1 MEAKDEG
8 ETVKIYVI
16 SDDGY
21 VTSLVLISGESDETT
36 FIASDCEAIFVSL
49 LRKCRQTLWQ
59 TTGKKWSAQN
69 STAPF
74 GR

>member
-16 SDDGY
+16 SDDTY

-36 FIASDCEAIFVSL
+36 FIAPD
-49 LRKCRQTLWQ
+49 
-59 TTGKKWSAQN
+59 GKIKQEDIGILVQA
-69 STAPF
+69 AA
-74 GR
+74 RDDD

>member
-21 VTSLVLISGESDETT
+21 VTSLVLISSESDETT
-36 FIASDCEAIFVSL
+36 FIASD
-49 LRKCRQTLWQ
+49 
-59 TTGKKWSAQN
+59 GKIKQEEIGILVQA
-69 STAPF
+69 AA
-74 GR
+74 RDDD